1 MVRLLMSGTGPG
13 ASLQRVVLPR
23 RGPDAVRPTDRES
36 MPERLRALEAW
47 LRGAVGLR
55 EFTLEP
61 ASGDASFRRYFRV
74 APSEGP
80 SLIAMDAPPDRED
93 CRPFVHVAGQLER
106 LGLHVPH
113 IHAASFDEGFLL
125 IDDLG
130 SRHYLEALSDGNAD
144 RLYGDALGA
153 LVIMQACGPREELPL
168 YDSALLQ
175 QEMSLF
181 TEWLVGRHLGIV
193 LSDDERAMM
202 ASAFRALEENA
213 LLQPQVFVHRDY
225 HSRNLMV
232 TASPNPG
239 ILDFQ
244 DAVIGPVTYDLVSLL
259 KDCYVRWDRGRV
271 RGWAEG
277 YFALAVQSGVLR
289 GEDERGFM
297 RWFDL
302 MGMQRH
308 LKAAG
313 IFARLFRRDGKSG
326 YLGDVPRTLGYI
338 VEAAADYPEFAEL
351 GRFIE
356 ERVMPAFVSRDVPG
370 T

>member
-1 MVRLLMSGTGPG
+1 
-13 ASLQRVVLPR
+13 
-23 RGPDAVRPTDRES
+23 

-47 LRGAVGLR
+47 LRGVGLR
-55 EFTLEP
+55 EFALEA

-74 APSEGP
+74 TPKGGGA
-80 SLIAMDAPPDRED
+80 SLIAMDAPPDHED
-93 CRPFVHVAGQLER
+93 CRPFVYVADQLER

-113 IHAASFDEGFLL
+113 IHAASLEEGFLL

-130 SRHYLEALSDGNAD
+130 SRHYLEALSDDNAD

-153 LVIMQACGPREELPL
+153 LVVMQACGPREQLPL

-175 QEMSLF
+175 REMSLF
-181 TEWLVGRHLGIV
+181 TEWLVERHLGIQP
-193 LSDDERAMM
+193 SADEREMM
-202 ASAFRALEENA
+202 TRAFRILEENA
-213 LLQPQVFVHRDY
+213 LVQPQVFVHRDY
-225 HSRNLMV
+225 HSRNLML
-232 TASPNPG
+232 TASPSPG

-244 DAVIGPVTYDLVSLL
+244 DAVVGPVTYDLVSLL
-259 KDCYVRWDRGRV
+259 KDCYVRWERERV

-277 YFALAVQSGVLR
+277 YFQLAVQSGILR
-289 GEDERGFM
+289 GDDEHSFM

-302 MGMQRH
+302 MGIQRH

-338 VEAAADYPEFAEL
+338 VEAAAHYPEFAEL

-356 ERVMPAFVSRDVPG
+356 ARVTPALVSRG
-370 T
+370 GAGA